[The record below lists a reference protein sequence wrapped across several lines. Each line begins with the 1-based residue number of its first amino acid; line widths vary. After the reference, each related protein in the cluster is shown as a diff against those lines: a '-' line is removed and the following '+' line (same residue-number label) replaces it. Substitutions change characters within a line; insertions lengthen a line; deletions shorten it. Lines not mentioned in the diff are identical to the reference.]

1 MTKGQIVSQ
10 HLASLAMA
18 RYIDEIIN
26 TGHVKEATFDQT
38 KDSALECVKQNI
50 EASSLTERD
59 KIVAKECV
67 DKAIN
72 EIARMFKEEMAHSG
86 RIV

>member
-26 TGHVKEATFDQT
+26 TGHIKEATFDQT

-50 EASSLTERD
+50 EASSLTEHE
-59 KIVAKECV
+59 KMVAKECV

-72 EIARMFKEEMAHSG
+72 EIARIFKEEMTHAG
-86 RIV
+86 RIL